1 MVQAKRIEVP
11 YTPNPRQAL
20 FHASPADEI
29 IYGGA
34 KGGGKSCALVM
45 EALAYGLENKG
56 ATIYLFRETYDDL
69 EANLIKEW
77 KERVPKELYGYS
89 ETKRIATLTNGSKI
103 YFRYMESVADA
114 EGYDGRSIDFIGVD
128 ELTKHE
134 EAAIQILLSCLR
146 SPKGFKPKFVGTCN
160 PGNIGH
166 RWVKQRYIVATNYGK
181 RTITDPTT
189 GSVIQFIPAKVYD
202 NFAIMDNDPN
212 YVKRLENL
220 PEKKRLA
227 YLHGD
232 WDIYEGQAFEE
243 FSRIIHV
250 VEPFPIP
257 PTWRRWRAND
267 PGHTD
272 PFAWYWFA
280 VDYDGIIYIY
290 REFTRQKGDDKLI
303 YSDQARKVVELSH
316 YKELREGR
324 LEKIPEQIG
333 FTVVGHDAWNS
344 HPLAEKIRPGAAQ
357 GKTIIDHYHEGGLSG
372 FIKCIPDRALR
383 KATWHE
389 YLKVFEGPDGEPTSR
404 LKIFSSCEML
414 VETLPM
420 QIEDEKDPEKVAETA
435 IDHWYDAAGYGL
447 IAWHSKQ
454 TPEPVEEL
462 TGDAKKINDHIN
474 SLIKGRNK
482 QAKRHKMGR

>member
-45 EALAYGLENKG
+45 EALAYGLENRG

-89 ETKRIATLTNGSKI
+89 ETKRIATLTTGSKV

-134 EAAIQILLSCLR
+134 EAAIQILLSCMR

-181 RTITDPTT
+181 RAVTDPVT

-212 YVKRLENL
+212 YVRRLENL

-243 FSRIIHV
+243 FSREIHV

-257 PTWRRWRAND
+257 PDWKCWRSADN
-267 PGHTD
+267 GYTD

-280 VDYDGIIYIY
+280 VDYEGTIYIY
-290 REFTRQKGDDKLI
+290 REFTRDRKDPKVI
-303 YSDQARKVVELSH
+303 YSEQAKKVVELSS
-316 YKELREGR
+316 YRKLTEKGL
-324 LEKIPEQIG
+324 LEVPESIG
-333 FTVVGHDAWNS
+333 FSVVGHDAWSS
-344 HPLAEKIRPGAAQ
+344 HPLAERKSGSSK
-357 GKTIIDHYHEGGLSG
+357 GKTIIDYYSEGGLTD
-372 FIKCIPDRALR
+372 CIPCINDRRLR

-389 YLKVFEGPDGEPTSR
+389 YLRPYKGPDGELTAK
-404 LKIFSSCEML
+404 LKIFSTCEML

-420 QIEDEKDPEKVAETA
+420 QIEDEKDAEKVAETD
-435 IDHWYDAAGYGL
+435 IDHWYDGAGYGL
-447 IAWHSKQ
+447 IAWHTKQ

-482 QAKRHKMGR
+482 KAKRHTLGR